1 MWKKET
7 FDLLVNENT
16 TSSPS
21 PSCLHCGNFLVIKVC
36 DVDQVAGESLGT
48 RGNESITHHFFQR
61 HPPSSS
67 LSGIPEI
74 DKGLRISMDFS
85 NNISRGESET
95 DKVDCLHFATSISSS
110 HVYTLYIYILPRKR
124 GTEAGCLHKSLFGL
138 GIWPAGSYKSMVYF
152 ATI

>member
-110 HVYTLYIYILPRKR
+110 HVYTLYIYSPEEKGDRSGLFTQILIRPRHM
-124 GTEAGCLHKSLFGL
+124 AGRL
-138 GIWPAGSYKSMVYF
+138 I
-152 ATI
+152 